1 MYICS
6 IRDRGLAFG
15 VSEGEEAMC
24 RICLNKKIYIYTN
37 YISRTRLVY
46 YIVVTCLS
54 CTPWPYDSQRRE
66 TACLLLAD
74 SQAEDMKSP

>member
-24 RICLNKKIYIYTN
+24 RICIKKYIYIYILIMFHERGWFM
-37 YISRTRLVY
+37 IS
-46 YIVVTCLS
+46 
-54 CTPWPYDSQRRE
+54 
-66 TACLLLAD
+66 
-74 SQAEDMKSP
+74 